1 MNVNLQGKVA
11 LIGGS
16 SKGLG
21 KACAISL
28 AKEGVNIILTARGE
42 EALDVTRKEIQSLGV
57 EVLALPGDMGNLVYN
72 QHLVEEASKR
82 FGGIDILINNSGG
95 PKPGT
100 FRDINENDLD
110 AAYQSVL
117 KYNIRMI
124 GLCLPHM
131 EKQCWGRIVNITSI
145 TVKEPGP
152 NMVLSNIFRA
162 AVVSYAK
169 TISKELIANGV
180 TINNIAPGYF
190 RTDRV
195 TQLMAARAKEE
206 GITVDEYEKNA
217 IADFPHNR
225 YMEPS
230 ELGDLVCFLSSDQAR
245 SITGSTFPIDGGVLN
260 GLT

>member
-100 FRDINENDLD
+100 F
-110 AAYQSVL
+110 
-117 KYNIRMI
+117 
-124 GLCLPHM
+124 
-131 EKQCWGRIVNITSI
+131 
-145 TVKEPGP
+145 
-152 NMVLSNIFRA
+152 
-162 AVVSYAK
+162 
-169 TISKELIANGV
+169 
-180 TINNIAPGYF
+180 
-190 RTDRV
+190 
-195 TQLMAARAKEE
+195 
-206 GITVDEYEKNA
+206 
-217 IADFPHNR
+217 
-225 YMEPS
+225 
-230 ELGDLVCFLSSDQAR
+230 
-245 SITGSTFPIDGGVLN
+245 
-260 GLT
+260 